1 MQVYWEC
8 SVCTFSPPQSQVE
21 QPSSIQERGGNR
33 SRAENCGLGAYL
45 GQRAVVA
52 GTAGDD

>member
-1 MQVYWEC
+1 MQVCWEC
-8 SVCTFSPPQSQVE
+8 SVCRFSPPQSQVE